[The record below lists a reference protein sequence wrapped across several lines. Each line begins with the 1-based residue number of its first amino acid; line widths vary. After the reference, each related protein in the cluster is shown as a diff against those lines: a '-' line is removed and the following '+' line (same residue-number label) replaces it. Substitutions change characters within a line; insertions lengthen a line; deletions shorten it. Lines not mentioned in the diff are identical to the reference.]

1 MTRSLLG
8 ALVLL
13 LAGCGTPPARQF
25 DLLIRGGTV
34 YDGTGAA
41 GVRADV
47 AVRGDSVVSV
57 GDHSRDSAVTVI
69 DATGLAVA
77 PGFINT
83 LSHATGS
90 LLIDPRSQSDVRQ
103 GVTLEVF
110 GESSMGPLNAA
121 MQRELREQSR
131 EIAKY
136 ATWSTLGEYFAV
148 LEARGIAPNVASFVG
163 AGTVRRHVIGE
174 NDDDPT
180 PAQLAAMERLVDEAM
195 RDGAIGLT
203 TTLIYTPETF
213 ASTAELVALA
223 KVAARHG
230 GLYTA
235 HMRSEG
241 NRFLEAIDETL
252 QIAQE
257 AGLPVHIYH
266 LKAAGEVNWPKL
278 SAAIAKIDSAR
289 SAGVAI
295 TADMYTYTAGA
306 TGLDAAMPPWVQEG
320 GTEVWATRL
329 TDPAIRAR
337 VAREMVTPS
346 TEWESLYQAAGS
358 ADRLLLLSFRQDSL
372 RHLIGKTLGEVA
384 RERRQSPEETAMDL
398 VARDHSRV
406 GVAYELMSEENVR
419 RQIALPW
426 VMFGSDGGSLS
437 AEGEFLKGA
446 PHPRAYG
453 NFARLLG
460 RYVREQ
466 RLIPLEEAI
475 RKITSLPA
483 ATMGFARRGQLAPGF
498 HADIAVFDPATI
510 IDHATFPKP
519 HQYAEGMR
527 HVVVNGIAV
536 LRDGE
541 PTGATPGRVL
551 RRDRRPEN

>member
-1 MTRSLLG
+1 MTIRYLPALFLLM
-8 ALVLL
+8 AC
-13 LAGCGTPPARQF
+13 AEPPVRRF

-34 YDGTGAA
+34 YDGTGAP
-41 GVRADV
+41 GRLADV
-47 AVRGDSVVSV
+47 AISGDSVVSV
-57 GDHSRDSAVTVI
+57 GDHARDSAATVI

-83 LSHATGS
+83 LSHATGT
-90 LLIDPRSQSDVRQ
+90 LLLDPRAQSDVRQ

-110 GESSMGPLNAA
+110 GESSMGPLTDA
-121 MQRELREQSR
+121 MRQELREQSS
-131 EIAKY
+131 EIAEY

-163 AGTVRRHVIGE
+163 AGTVRRHVLGE
-174 NDDDPT
+174 NDVDPS
-180 PAQLAAMERLVDEAM
+180 PEELARMEELVDEAM
-195 RDGAIGLT
+195 RQGAIGLT

-213 ASTAELVALA
+213 ASTSELVALA

-230 GLYTA
+230 GVYSA

-252 QIAQE
+252 QIARE

-266 LKAAGEVNWPKL
+266 LKAAGEANWTKL
-278 SAAIAKIDSAR
+278 AAAIAKIDSAR

-320 GTEVWATRL
+320 GTAAWARRL
-329 TDPAIRAR
+329 TDPAVRAR

-346 TEWESLYQAAGS
+346 SEWESLYQAAGN

-372 RHLIGKTLGEVA
+372 RPLIGKTLGQVA
-384 RERRQSPEETAMDL
+384 RERGQSPEETAMDL
-398 VARDHSRV
+398 VARDGSRV

-419 RQIALPW
+419 RQVALPW
-426 VMFGSDGGSLS
+426 VMFGSDGGAPS
-437 AEGEFLKGA
+437 AEGDFLKGA

-460 RYVREQ
+460 RYVREEH
-466 RLIPLEEAI
+466 LLPLEEAI

-483 ATMGFARRGQLAPGF
+483 TTLGFPRRGQLATGF
-498 HADIAVFDPATI
+498 HADVVIFDPATI
-510 IDHATFPKP
+510 IDHATFPNP

-527 HVVVNGIAV
+527 HVFVNGVAV

-541 PTGATPGRVL
+541 PTGATPGRIL
-551 RRDRRPEN
+551 RRER